1 MILTALTLDDVT
13 KEVRQHRWRRE
24 EVPGRSPGH
33 ASVEGEGKEEALTK
47 ETGSSRQWGRRES
60 RGHGILEST
69 GRTGLQEE
77 GTMCSGHASLRE
89 TSRWPGP
96 LHLLPPGSNALAPKP
111 IFESHPSLLA
121 YLISSFPSKSW
132 PLARQRVSQ
141 TPEHACLFSP

>member
-33 ASVEGEGKEEALTK
+33 ASVEGEGKEDALTK

-69 GRTGLQEE
+69 GRTGFQEE
-77 GTMCSGHASLRE
+77 GAVCSGHASLRE

-96 LHLLPPGSNALAPKP
+96 LHLLPPGSNTLWRP
-111 IFESHPSLLA
+111 SPSLN
-121 YLISSFPSKSW
+121 LI
-132 PLARQRVSQ
+132 L
-141 TPEHACLFSP
+141 ACLPHQLLPFQVLAFSQAEGLTDS